1 MRTSRIKR
9 LIGTLLL
16 AGIAL
21 ALVDVG
27 WFVVDLF
34 GVGFWTG
41 GAQPRP
47 VRDVLAALGAAS
59 MLVLA
64 GLVIT
69 GLARGRERRKLLVVM
84 LVLSVVAAA
93 MCVSL
98 PFIRVAEADI
108 TATGFNSDRYE
119 IGPGFDVTLYNA
131 TTAPVTVCVGQAS
144 VCDPAATL
152 PSELVGAGLTLPAGA
167 GQWIAFGFGDHP
179 LTIVRPAGPGV
190 RIDTVVRAYLCPQDI
205 EGVKADDPQANP
217 PYHWFQ
223 PNCLI

>member
-1 MRTSRIKR
+1 VRTTRVKR
-9 LIGTLLL
+9 LVGILLI

-34 GVGFWTG
+34 GVAFWTG
-41 GAQPRP
+41 GEQPRP
-47 VRDVLAALGAAS
+47 LRDVLAGLGALS
-59 MLVLA
+59 LLVLA
-64 GLVIT
+64 GLVIA
-69 GLARGRERRKLLVVM
+69 GIARSRERRRLLVVM
-84 LVLSVVAAA
+84 LVLSVAAA
-93 MCVSL
+93 AVCVSL

-108 TATGFNSDRYE
+108 TATGFNNDRYE
-119 IGPGFDVTLYNA
+119 IGPGFDLTLYNA
-131 TTAPVTVCVGQAS
+131 TTAPVTVCVGRAS
-144 VCDPAATL
+144 VCDPTATL

-167 GQWIAFGFGDHP
+167 SGWIEFDYGDHW
-179 LTIVRPAGPGV
+179 LTIVGPTGPGA

>member
-1 MRTSRIKR
+1 MRTTRIKR
-9 LIGTLLL
+9 LVGILLL
-16 AGIAL
+16 AGIVL
-21 ALVDVG
+21 ALVDAC

-47 VRDVLAALGAAS
+47 LRDVLAALGAVS
-59 MLVLA
+59 MLVVA

-69 GLARGRERRKLLVVM
+69 GLARSRGRRRLLVVM
-84 LVLSVVAAA
+84 LALSVVTAA
-93 MCVSL
+93 MCASL

-119 IGPGFDVTLYNA
+119 IGPGFDLTLYNA
-131 TTAPVTVCVGQAS
+131 TSAPVTVCVGAAS
-144 VCDPAATL
+144 ICDPTATL
-152 PSELVGAGLTLPAGA
+152 PPELVGAGLTLAAGA

-179 LTIVRPAGPGV
+179 LTIVRPTGKGV
-190 RIDTVVRAYLCPQDI
+190 RSDTVVRAYLCPQDVVP
-205 EGVKADDPQANP
+205 VKADDPQANP